1 MSRFTQSL
9 AKTCQENLLTEKWLI
24 APSLRVGHQWLEA
37 VVSRRPAGGECP
49 REHDKG
55 PGLGLGGAGD
65 GRQEGQPDHGAGS
78 GESWSMGSSAACRRA
93 PPAICR
99 AWNQVQGYRKRYSW
113 PSKPS
118 GWPACE
124 RKRSNRARSRSPLF
138 DVDPVADHP
147 KLELLQLHPPAG
159 LELLDPISVVT

>member
-9 AKTCQENLLTEKWLI
+9 SKNLPRESLTEKWLI

-37 VVSRRPAGGECP
+37 IVRG
-49 REHDKG
+49 
-55 PGLGLGGAGD
+55 
-65 GRQEGQPDHGAGS
+65 GQPAVNVRVNTIKGLALDLAAPEMADKKAS
-78 GESWSMGSSAACRRA
+78 LITARERRSWSMGSSAACQRA

-99 AWNQVQGYRKRYSW
+99 AWNQVQGYRKRYSR

-138 DVDPVADHP
+138 NVDPVADHP